1 MKKMLLAAA
10 LLAALTGAA
19 WAQDVP
25 FADFQA
31 GFQSFS
37 DRVANSLP
45 VSATIGL
52 NWSPA
57 YIGQFPHFGVGVSLG
72 GMFLPYET
80 IEPIV
85 GPGGLNIESSIPQ
98 QLKTYGVPFPTIA
111 AGARL
116 GGFGLPFDLGF
127 KLGAI
132 PESAK
137 ELFSD
142 SMTVDFFLIGG
153 DVRLPVVKGKGL
165 VPTVSIGGGYTF
177 LRGRVGITSIPNQT
191 IDLSAEMVPYLGG
204 TTHQLVFSDPD
215 LTFNWDTHTIEA
227 KAQASWNALIFT
239 PGIGIGAAYGISNAG
254 GGLSSTIVY
263 NTDSGATFSD
273 LQNAMQSAGY
283 AVPSLNSFDVSSAA
297 NGWSFWVFGGTAIN
311 IFFIKVDLSA
321 MYNFLNGD
329 YGGSVNVRLQL

>member
-1 MKKMLLAAA
+1 MKKILLVAA

-19 WAQDVP
+19 WAQVDYAT
-25 FADFQA
+25 FQADFQA
-31 GFQSFS
+31 FADG
-37 DRVANSLP
+37 VANSLP
-45 VSATIGL
+45 VSASVGL

-85 GPGGLNIESSIPQ
+85 TDLGVGGSIPQ
-98 QLKTYGVPFPTIA
+98 QLKTYGVPFPTLA
-111 AGARL
+111 AGARV

-127 KLGAI
+127 KLGAL

-137 ELFSD
+137 DLFGQNVTAD
-142 SMTVDFFLIGG
+142 YFLIGG

-177 LRGRVGITSIPNQT
+177 LRGRIGITEVASEQRIN
-191 IDLSAEMVPYLGG
+191 IHDVMVGYGYPENTYELI
-204 TTHQLVFSDPD
+204 VANPD
-215 LTFNWDTHTIEA
+215 LTFTWDTHTIEA
-227 KAQASWNALIFT
+227 KAQASWNLAILT
-239 PGIGIGAAYGISNAG
+239 PGIGLGAAYGISNAG
-254 GGLSSTIVY
+254 GGLDSSLTYEVGGVPGNLADVQTAFASY
-263 NTDSGATFSD
+263 GYPVPTAT
-273 LQNAMQSAGY
+273 GIE
-283 AVPSLNSFDVSSAA
+283 VSSAA